1 MSGGVAFQGASIAT
15 IQTNIG
21 RHGARLHA
29 AVGDYAQQTAR
40 DGQSF
45 MRQRH
50 PWTNRTGTAERHLL
64 GVADLTPHRVTI
76 TLAQAARDRRFLE
89 TAHSGRWGIVPDAF
103 TRAVQTWRP
112 FLARHGL
119 RGG

>member
-1 MSGGVAFQGASIAT
+1 MSGGIAFQGATIAT
-15 IQTNIG
+15 IQVNMT
-21 RHGARLHA
+21 RHGVRLHD
-29 AVGDYAQQTAR
+29 AVGDYAEQTAR

-50 PWTNRTGTAERHLL
+50 PWNNRTGKAERHLI
-64 GVADLTPHRVTI
+64 GVADITPQRATI
-76 TLAQAARDRRFLE
+76 TLAQSARDRTFLE
-89 TAHSGRWGIVPDAF
+89 TARGGKWGIVPDAF
-103 TRAVQTWRP
+103 KRAVQTWRP

>member
-1 MSGGVAFQGASIAT
+1 VSGGISFQGATIAT
-15 IQTNIG
+15 IQVNIG
-21 RHGARLHA
+21 RHGARLHD

-40 DGQSF
+40 DGQSY

-50 PWTNRTGTAERHLL
+50 PWTNRTGKAERHLI
-64 GVADLTPHRVTI
+64 GVADVTPQRATI
-76 TLAQAARDRRFLE
+76 TLAQSARDRRFLE
-89 TAHSGRWGIVPDAF
+89 TARGGRWGIVPDAF
-103 TRAVQTWRP
+103 KRAVQTWRP